1 MQNCVSACVAAV
13 LLLAAGVSQAQTVQ
27 AGAKVG
33 IDFSSLPNA
42 GQVIDQI
49 VKAPSTETSSKV
61 GAVFGGYVM
70 FPLTAKLAFQPE
82 LSFVIKGVKL
92 SEASGGTVTASLR
105 YLEFPMLLRYDLTVD
120 KHTGY
125 LLVGPA
131 FGIKASTGTAKR
143 RARAPTTNIDPA
155 IRTFD
160 AGLAF
165 AGGIEYNRYL
175 FEARY
180 TQGLTDARSST
191 RRVRRLQQRSRE
203 SAPRRR
209 PGVRQMR

>member
-1 MQNCVSACVAAV
+1 MKNCVSVCVTAAIV
-13 LLLAAGVSQAQTVQ
+13 LAAGVSQAQTIQ

-61 GAVFGGYVM
+61 GAAFGGYVT
-70 FPLTAKLAFQPE
+70 FPLTGKLAFQPE
-82 LSFVIKGVKL
+82 LSFVVKGVKL

-105 YLEFPMLLRYDLTVD
+105 YLEFPMLLRYGLTVD
-120 KHTGY
+120 NHTGY

-131 FGIKASTGTAKR
+131 FGIKASTGAQLD
-143 RARAPTTNIDPA
+143 APSQSTDYNIDPA
-155 IRTFD
+155 ISTFD

-165 AGGIEYNRYL
+165 AGGFEYRRYL

-180 TQGLTDARSST
+180 TQGLTDVATDLYPHADSLKN
-191 RRVRRLQQRSRE
+191 RVFTILAGIRLK
-203 SAPRRR
+203 
-209 PGVRQMR
+209 